1 MSEDLDAQLI
11 EAARHDNP
19 QKVHELIEKGAD
31 ANVDDSLPL
40 FWASKNGNLDLV
52 NYLIPLCDVTA
63 YHNEALRIAHAN
75 KHWQVCE
82 SLLPHCNP
90 LDAESMVNPLHL
102 ACTMQ
107 HSHIVHDYL
116 DQYDIDVA
124 AQIKH
129 MQAKKYSAESVAL
142 LESVVQSRVLRK
154 KIGEELSL
162 SNSNTSFLGAK
173 RKI

>member
-1 MSEDLDAQLI
+1 MSEDLNAQLI
-11 EAARHDNP
+11 EATRHDNP

-31 ANVDDSLPL
+31 PNVDDSLPL
-40 FWASKNGNLDLV
+40 FWASKNGNLELV

-75 KHWQVCE
+75 THWHVCT

-90 LDAESMVNPLHL
+90 LDPESVVNPLHL
-102 ACTMQ
+102 ACTLQ
-107 HSHIVHDYL
+107 HSNIVHDYL
-116 DQYDIDVA
+116 DKYPIDVA
-124 AQIKH
+124 AQIKK
-129 MQAKKYSAESVAL
+129 MQTKNYSAESIAI
-142 LESVVQSRVLRK
+142 LESVVQSRVLHK

-162 SNSNTSFLGAK
+162 CNPNTGALGAK